1 VNPRSFSPLATAVGL
16 AAAAL
21 FVLLASVRIEAQG
34 PQYDEL
40 HQAVG
45 AFTWL
50 GAPPPPIFCRAFHG
64 ACVLNMPY
72 SGAIKTNLYGA
83 WLRLTGARFTLAS
96 WRLSGILLIAAGIVL
111 FCALAGPALP
121 PWAMAV
127 FLALLLTDG
136 TVLLAGRFDWGPVAL
151 SLTIRLALLGLWIG
165 SEAGEGPS
173 VRSSMGLGALVGFA
187 AFEKLSAL
195 VLVPPLA
202 AMVLGSP
209 RRRERRHLLAA
220 VAGFTAG
227 ALPLAAVHLGALAVR
242 GQPISLGGGPGVE
255 RSPAGFLAFAGD
267 YLALGQGAAVR
278 SFVLGLDRLPRLEI
292 LEAAIAAA
300 VCVIVTAVAVGRE
313 GREGRES
320 QPSIRGAGIA
330 LVGYGAV
337 CLGLYFLPRP
347 TWVHHWLLGTPF
359 QYAAVA
365 LALPALSRGTGR
377 QKAFG
382 ITLAALTILWLAV
395 RLPGLVQTER
405 ALAAGRAS
413 SSWDPSLAEIG
424 RFAADREK
432 GTIFIASD
440 WGVAT
445 QILAFSGGRPG
456 LVYEPFWHYEGPEEL
471 RTLEEESGA
480 RVLYLVRLRDPQRTV
495 PGAMERIEHDL
506 LDDPRW
512 REVPVEAE
520 AARLR
525 QVLVRKLVLGPEV
538 QAEPASSFAM
548 PRSTASI
555 R

>member
-1 VNPRSFSPLATAVGL
+1 VGPRSSSPLAISLALGL
-16 AAAAL
+16 AAAVL

-50 GAPPPPIFCRAFHG
+50 GAPPPPVFCRAFHG
-64 ACVLNMPY
+64 VCVLNMPY

-96 WRLSGILLIAAGIVL
+96 WRLSGLLLIAAGIVL

-136 TVLLAGRFDWGPVAL
+136 TALLAGRFDWGPVAL
-151 SLTIRLALLGLWIG
+151 SLVIRLALLGLWIG

-173 VRSSMGLGALVGFA
+173 VRSSMALGGLVGLA

-209 RRRERRHLLAA
+209 RRRERRHLLAVA
-220 VAGFTAG
+220 AGFTAG
-227 ALPLAAVHLGALAVR
+227 ALPLAAVHLGELAVR
-242 GQPISLGGGPGVE
+242 GQPISLGAGPGME
-255 RSPAGFLAFAGD
+255 RSPAGFLAFVGD

-278 SFVLGLDRLPRLEI
+278 SFVLGLDRSPLMEVLEI
-292 LEAAIAAA
+292 AIAAA
-300 VCVIVTAVAVGRE
+300 VCVIGCAIVMT
-313 GREGRES
+313 

-330 LVGYGAV
+330 LVGYVAV

-365 LALPALSRGTGR
+365 LALPALSQGIVR
-377 QKAFG
+377 QKALG
-382 ITLAALTILWLAV
+382 ITLAALTALWLAV
-395 RLPGLVQTER
+395 RLPGLVQAER

-413 SSWDPSLAEIG
+413 SAWDPSLAEIG
-424 RFAADREK
+424 RFAADRDK

-456 LVYEPFWHYEGPEEL
+456 LVHEPFWRYQGPEQL
-471 RTLEEESGA
+471 RSLEEESGA

-495 PGAMERIEHDL
+495 PGAMERIERDL
-506 LDDPRW
+506 LNDPRW
-512 REVPVEAE
+512 HEVPVEPE

-525 QVLVRKLVLGPEV
+525 QVFVRKLVLRPEV
-538 QAEPASSFAM
+538 QAGPASSLAM

>member
-1 VNPRSFSPLATAVGL
+1 MGL
-16 AAAAL
+16 AAAVL

-50 GAPPPPIFCRAFHG
+50 GAPPPPVFCRAFHG
-64 ACVLNMPY
+64 VCVLNMPY

-96 WRLSGILLIAAGIVL
+96 WRLFGFRLIAAGIVL
-111 FCALAGPALP
+111 FCALAAPALP

-127 FLALLLTDG
+127 FLALLLTDA

-151 SLTIRLALLGLWIG
+151 SLAIRLALLGLWIG
-165 SEAGEGPS
+165 SEAGEGPT
-173 VRSSMGLGALVGFA
+173 VRSSMALGGLVGFA

-220 VAGFTAG
+220 AAGFTAG

-242 GQPISLGGGPGVE
+242 GEPISLGGGPGVE
-255 RSPAGFLAFAGD
+255 RSPAGFLAFVGD
-267 YLALGQGAAVR
+267 YLALGQGAGVR
-278 SFVLGLDRLPRLEI
+278 SFVLGLGRSPRLEI

-300 VCVIVTAVAVGRE
+300 VCFIVISMAM

-320 QPSIRGAGIA
+320 QPSFRGAGIA
-330 LVGYGAV
+330 LAGYGAV

-377 QKAFG
+377 RKALG
-382 ITLAALTILWLAV
+382 IALAAFTTLWLAV

-413 SSWDPSLAEIG
+413 SAWDPSLAAIG
-424 RFAADREK
+424 RFAAEREK
-432 GTIFIASD
+432 GTVFIASD

-456 LVYEPFWHYEGPEEL
+456 LVHEPFWRYQGPEQL

-495 PGAMERIEHDL
+495 PGALERIEHDL

-512 REVPVEAE
+512 REVPVEPE

-525 QVLVRKLVLGPEV
+525 QVLVRKLVLRP
-538 QAEPASSFAM
+538 PA
-548 PRSTASI
+548 
-555 R
+555 

>member
-1 VNPRSFSPLATAVGL
+1 VGL
-16 AAAAL
+16 AAAVL

-50 GAPPPPIFCRAFHG
+50 GAPPPVFCRAFHG
-64 ACVLNMPY
+64 VCVLNMPY

-96 WRLSGILLIAAGIVL
+96 WRLLGILLIAAGIVL
-111 FCALAGPALP
+111 FCALAAPALP

-127 FLALLLTDG
+127 FLALLLTDA

-151 SLTIRLALLGLWIG
+151 SLAIRLALLGLWIG
-165 SEAGEGPS
+165 SEAGEGPT
-173 VRSSMGLGALVGFA
+173 VRSSMALGGLVGFA

-220 VAGFTAG
+220 AAGFTAG

-255 RSPAGFLAFAGD
+255 RSPAGFLAFVGD
-267 YLALGQGAAVR
+267 YLALGQGAGVR
-278 SFVLGLDRLPRLEI
+278 SFVLGLGRSPRLEI
-292 LEAAIAAA
+292 LEAAIVAA
-300 VCVIVTAVAVGRE
+300 VCVIVAAMAVE
-313 GREGRES
+313 GRRSELF
-320 QPSIRGAGIA
+320 IRGAGIA
-330 LVGYGAV
+330 LAGYGAV

-377 QKAFG
+377 RKALG
-382 ITLAALTILWLAV
+382 IALAALTALWLVV
-395 RLPGLVQTER
+395 RLPGLIQTER

-413 SSWDPSLAEIG
+413 SAWDPSLAAIG
-424 RFAADREK
+424 RFAAEREM
-432 GTIFIASD
+432 GTVFIASD

-456 LVYEPFWHYEGPEEL
+456 LVHEPFWRYQGPRQL
-471 RTLEEESGA
+471 RALEEESGA
-480 RVLYLVRLRDPQRTV
+480 RVLYLVRLRVPPRTV
-495 PGAMERIEHDL
+495 PGALERIEHDL

-512 REVPVEAE
+512 REVPVEPE
-520 AARLR
+520 VARLR
-525 QVLVRKLVLGPEV
+525 QVLVRKLVLRP
-538 QAEPASSFAM
+538 PA
-548 PRSTASI
+548 
-555 R
+555 

>member
-1 VNPRSFSPLATAVGL
+1 VGLGL
-16 AAAAL
+16 AAAVL

-64 ACVLNMPY
+64 VCILNMPY

-96 WRLSGILLIAAGIVL
+96 WRLFGILLIAAGIVL
-111 FCALAGPALP
+111 FCVLAGPALP
-121 PWAMAV
+121 PWTMAV

-136 TVLLAGRFDWGPVAL
+136 TVLLAGRSDWGPVAL

-173 VRSSMGLGALVGFA
+173 VRSSMGLGGLVGFA

-195 VLVPPLA
+195 VLVLPLA

-209 RRRERRHLLAA
+209 RRRERRHLLAV

-227 ALPLAAVHLGALAVR
+227 ALPLAAVHLGALVVR
-242 GQPISLGGGPGVE
+242 GQPISLGGGPGME
-255 RSPAGFLAFAGD
+255 RSPAGFLAFVGD
-267 YLALGQGAAVR
+267 YLALGQGATVR
-278 SFVLGLDRLPRLEI
+278 SFVLGLDGLPRLEI

-300 VCVIVTAVAVGRE
+300 VCAAVFAIVTAMAVGRE
-313 GREGRES
+313 GRTS

-365 LALPALSRGTGR
+365 LALPALSRGIGR
-377 QKAFG
+377 QKALG
-382 ITLAALTILWLAV
+382 ITLAVLTALWLAM

-456 LVYEPFWHYEGPEEL
+456 LVYEPFWRYQGPEQL

-512 REVPVEAE
+512 REVPVEAG

-525 QVLVRKLVLGPEV
+525 QVFVRKLVLRPEV
-538 QAEPASSFAM
+538 QAEPASSLAM

-555 R
+555 K